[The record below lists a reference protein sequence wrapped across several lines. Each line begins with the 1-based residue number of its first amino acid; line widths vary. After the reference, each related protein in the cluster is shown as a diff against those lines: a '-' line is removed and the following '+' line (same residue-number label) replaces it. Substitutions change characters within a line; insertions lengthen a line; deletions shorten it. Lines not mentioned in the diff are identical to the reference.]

1 MMKSIYGKLICGFLI
16 TIAFSFSVAGYVA
29 LRNNYDQIEDM
40 AKSELSA
47 TSEYVVGILN
57 SLDDANINDIMNK
70 YAISS
75 EVYIT
80 LYSPELDYY
89 TYGENKGYFPSRE
102 TMIQYYHDENKN
114 GRFDERKSVQTYGS
128 KAKINGSD
136 VYIFIQKDTSYE
148 KGIFANSAVLILGCV
163 FLSGNLVFLAIADII
178 VKPIT
183 RLTNATKELSK
194 GNYSV
199 RVNYVGDDEIS
210 RLNQGFNQM
219 AQQLAKQEETRQKFI
234 SDISHEFQTPL
245 TAIQGFANI
254 LKEEDLPKEQRQK
267 YADIILFHSK
277 RLSTLSK
284 NMLQLTLLEREEV
297 ELEFTT
303 YSIVEQLSRVI
314 STQENQAIL
323 KDIEIQFEKP
333 RKDIMVYG
341 DEQRLEQVWINL
353 ISNAIK
359 YTGEG
364 GLITVTVK
372 KASRE
377 VEVSIEDTGYG
388 MSKEVVSHIFERFYR
403 EEKARS
409 VEGNGL
415 GLSLK
420 DGIVI
425 MPDILKVDS
434 FLNHQID
441 PTLYRQIAQ
450 EFKARFKD
458 TKITKILTIEASG
471 IGIALATAFEFD
483 DAPVVFAKKGTAK
496 TTSTHYY
503 SSKVHSFTK
512 GIDYDAIV
520 SKKYLDKDDNIL
532 IIDDFLANGQAV
544 LGLVD
549 IVKQAGAN
557 IAGVGIVVE
566 KGFQTGRQL
575 IEEKG
580 YRVESLAV
588 VEAFRDG
595 AVILK

>member
-377 VEVSIEDTGYG
+377 VEVSIEDIGYG

-415 GLSLK
+415 GLS
-420 DGIVI
+420 
-425 MPDILKVDS
+425 
-434 FLNHQID
+434 
-441 PTLYRQIAQ
+441 
-450 EFKARFKD
+450 
-458 TKITKILTIEASG
+458 
-471 IGIALATAFEFD
+471 
-483 DAPVVFAKKGTAK
+483 
-496 TTSTHYY
+496 
-503 SSKVHSFTK
+503 
-512 GIDYDAIV
+512 
-520 SKKYLDKDDNIL
+520 
-532 IIDDFLANGQAV
+532 
-544 LGLVD
+544 
-549 IVKQAGAN
+549 IVKTIVDLHHGN
-557 IAGVGIVVE
+557 IDVISQVDVGSTFVVKLPSERKVFDIKE
-566 KGFQTGRQL
+566 KLSFN
-575 IEEKG
+575 K
-580 YRVESLAV
+580 
-588 VEAFRDG
+588 
-595 AVILK
+595 